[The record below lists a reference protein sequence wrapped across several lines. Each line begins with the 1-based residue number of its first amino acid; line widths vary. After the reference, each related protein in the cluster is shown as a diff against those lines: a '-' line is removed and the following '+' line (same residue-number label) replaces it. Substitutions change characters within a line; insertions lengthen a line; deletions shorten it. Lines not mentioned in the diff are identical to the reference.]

1 MAAALRV
8 LLADDH
14 RLFTEALR
22 AILEIEPTIEVVGV
36 ATTGEEAVEQQARLA
51 ADVVL
56 MDISMPGLGGIEATR
71 RILEASPGAHV
82 IVLTGSESQHDVA
95 AARAAGASAY
105 VTKDRIAIEL
115 IKTIRQVTGG

>member
-1 MAAALRV
+1 MTAAVRV

-14 RLFTEALR
+14 RLFAEAVR
-22 AILEIEPTIEVVGV
+22 AILEIEPMIEVVGV
-36 ATTGEEAVEQQARLA
+36 ATTGEDAVEQQARLA

-71 RILEASPGAHV
+71 RIRDGSPGVHV

-95 AARAAGASAY
+95 AARDAGAAAY
-105 VTKDRIAIEL
+105 VTKDSIAVDL
-115 IKTIRQVTGG
+115 IRTIRQVTGR